1 MRVSL
6 MLIAIAVAF
15 LSAGCEL
22 LESIFDDDRYV
33 GHVAFGFEVSAFHPC
48 GSDEQWWISG
58 GGEELLD
65 LQDRYWALGLNPY
78 EMAFAELEGHRS
90 GKGEYGHLN
99 AYQREFTVKDVRD
112 VRLAADDDCD
122 D

>member
-6 MLIAIAVAF
+6 VLIAIAVA
-15 LSAGCEL
+15 LPSTGCEF

-48 GSDEQWWISG
+48 GSDEQWWIAG
-58 GGEELLD
+58 GGDALLD

-78 EMAFAELEGHRS
+78 EMAFAELEGLQS

-99 AYQREFTVKDVRD
+99 AYQREFRVLDVRD
-112 VRLAADDDCD
+112 VRLPADGDCGD
-122 D
+122 